1 MLCSLVNWATEI
13 STASSMHEIKKACV
27 RGRLRSMGDTGRT
40 EERLLASAAGRPIS
54 RWGQFSEFGDQA
66 PHASMGRRR
75 RLLAFNA
82 APHGAWK
89 NQAGMP

>member
-66 PHASMGRRR
+66 PHAM
-75 RLLAFNA
+75 LAFNA